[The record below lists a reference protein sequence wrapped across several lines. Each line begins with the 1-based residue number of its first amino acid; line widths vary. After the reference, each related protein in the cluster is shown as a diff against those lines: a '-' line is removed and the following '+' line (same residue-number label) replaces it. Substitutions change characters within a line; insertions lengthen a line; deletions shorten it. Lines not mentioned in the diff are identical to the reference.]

1 MREAAPDLKEVSMGI
16 YRDVYQF
23 AASAGALEGYVYPK
37 EKVEP
42 SYLPFWVDQVVK
54 GYRALPE
61 EAKSQFQEECDG
73 TIGRAVQSLLP
84 LLGEDHEVIRKL
96 KGIISGELPASP
108 DDFKRQK
115 P

>member
-1 MREAAPDLKEVSMGI
+1 MGI
-16 YRDVYQF
+16 YREIYEF
-23 AASAGALEGYVYPK
+23 AAKAGALEGYVYPK

-42 SYLPFWVDQVVK
+42 SYLPFWVEHVVQ

-61 EAKSQFQEECDG
+61 EARSQFQEQCNG

-84 LLGEDHEVIRKL
+84 LLGEDHEVIGKL
-96 KGIISGELPASP
+96 RSIISGDLPSSP